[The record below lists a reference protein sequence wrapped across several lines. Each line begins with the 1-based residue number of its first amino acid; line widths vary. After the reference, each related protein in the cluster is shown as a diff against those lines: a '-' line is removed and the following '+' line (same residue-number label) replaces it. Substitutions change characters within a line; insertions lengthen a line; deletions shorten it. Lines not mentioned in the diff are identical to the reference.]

1 MRRFMLLA
9 LLLGAGWLLFIAV
22 RVEAVGRRDD
32 AAQSDAIVVLGTA
45 QYQGTPSPVFQSR
58 LDHAA
63 DLYRRGLAPLIVVA
77 GGKQEGDLYTEAAA
91 GTRYLEANGV
101 PREALLAVAEGNDT
115 LTSLRGVAR
124 ELRERQLRSVV
135 LVSDRRHIFRSRA
148 MTSGLRLQPRSSP
161 TNNSP
166 AEGTA
171 ILRVRYT
178 AREVAAY
185 TKYLLTRS
193 YVPPGSS
200 GAG

>member
-1 MRRFMLLA
+1 MLLA
-9 LLLGAGWLLFIAV
+9 LLLGAGWLLFVAV
-22 RVEAVGRRDD
+22 RVEAAGRRDD
-32 AAQSDAIVVLGTA
+32 AVKSDAIVVLGTA

-63 DLYRRGLAPLIVVA
+63 DLYRRGVAPLIVVA
-77 GGKQEGDLYTEAAA
+77 GGKQDGDLYTEAEA
-91 GTRYLEANGV
+91 GTRYLEANEV
-101 PREALLAVAEGNDT
+101 PRDALLAVAEGNDT

-124 ELRERQLRSVV
+124 ELRERRLRTVV

-148 MTSGLRLQPRSSP
+148 MTAGLRLQPRSSP
-161 TNNSP
+161 TINSP
-166 AEGTA
+166 AEGTV

-193 YVPPGSS
+193 YVRPASS
-200 GAG
+200 GRT